1 MDKDKIYKLG
11 LTSAEAENLLK
22 TYGKNEL
29 TEKKH
34 FILIKSFFS
43 QFNNFLIYLLLAAG
57 VISLLIGEN
66 LDSFFIFL
74 IVFLNACF
82 GVYQEF
88 RAEKSLEKIKQMT
101 VTKVRVIRDKKE
113 IEIDSRYL
121 VPGDLVYLEE
131 GGKVPADGKIIHSHH
146 FEVNEAVLT
155 GESLPVQKNAH
166 DENNNYLYLGTV
178 VAKGYGYYI
187 VEKTGDKTKFGQITK
202 ELQTIDKSQTPL
214 EKKLEGFSKQIGIIG
229 IIASIVVFILSFIK
243 TKTTLESFLLAVS
256 LAVAAVPEGLPA
268 VMTIIMAI
276 GVERLAKKKTIV
288 RKLNAIETMGSIT
301 LVATDKTG
309 TLTANKM
316 RVRYVF
322 VDNSLYD
329 LKTNKPKITNH
340 PLKLILLNSALN
352 STASLAFNPKQND
365 WDIIGDSTEGA
376 LLIMNE
382 EFEYNYQVIRN
393 KYQIIDQITFNPL
406 SKIMTTVAKNNKD
419 YVFTKGAPETILSIC
434 NQIQIGNKIE
444 KFTNVHKTHILENLE
459 KLAKKGYRLIAFSY
473 KDYRRENLE
482 KDQIFLGFVAI
493 ADPIRPEIKEAVEKA
508 YQAGIKVVMIT
519 GDNELTAEAI
529 AEEAGILKFGGD
541 IVNGKE
547 IKNYTDE
554 QLLEILPKI
563 KVFARTS
570 PEDKYRLVKLYQK
583 LGEIT
588 AVTGDG
594 VNDVLALKQ
603 ANVGV
608 AMGKTGTDVTKETAE
623 IILVDDNFATLINAI
638 EEGRNI
644 FIHIKNAIKYLLT
657 CNISEVFYII
667 FALIFNFPILK
678 PLQLLYINIVTD
690 GLPAI
695 ALAFS
700 PNDKKIIT
708 QPPRKK
714 LNILDNIDFKYI
726 FYVGILIVLL
736 IIPLIYLNESLTLIF
751 SVMIFI
757 QQFILVD
764 LFLSH
769 RHIIPNLKLLF
780 SKVFITAFLLP
791 FVLHPV
797 ILFTPF
803 LNKVFE
809 VHKIPLT
816 ELLFLSLY
824 SSLILVGI
832 RGIKEFLKI

>member
-1 MDKDKIYKLG
+1 MDKDKIYNLG
-11 LTSAEAENLLK
+11 LTSIKAEELLK

-29 TEKKH
+29 TEKKQ
-34 FILIKSFFS
+34 FTLIKSFIS
-43 QFNNFLIYLLLAAG
+43 QFNNFLIYLLIAAG
-57 VISLLIGEN
+57 IVSILVGEP

-88 RAEKSLEKIKQMT
+88 RAEKSLEKIKEMT
-101 VTKVRVIRDKKE
+101 IAKVRVIRDGKE

-121 VPGDLVYLEE
+121 VPGDLIYLEE
-131 GGKVPADGKIIHSHH
+131 GAKIPADGKLIHTHH
-146 FEVNEAVLT
+146 FEVNEASLT

-166 DENNNYLYLGTV
+166 DEHNIIYLGTV
-178 VAKGYGYYI
+178 VAKGFAYALI
-187 VEKTGDKTKFGQITK
+187 EKTGDKTKFGQIAK

-229 IIASIVVFILSFIK
+229 ITASIVVFILSFIK
-243 TKTTLESFLLAVS
+243 DKTLLESFLLAVS

-276 GVERLAKKKTIV
+276 GVERLAKKKTII

-322 VDNSLYD
+322 TNNTLYD
-329 LKTNKPKITNH
+329 LKTKKPKSTNH

-352 STASLAFNPKQND
+352 STASLAFNPKLND
-365 WDIIGDSTEGA
+365 WDVIGDTTEGA

-382 EFEYNYQVIRN
+382 ELEYSYQPLRDH
-393 KYQIIDQITFNPL
+393 YQIVDQLTFNPL
-406 SKIMTTVAKNNKD
+406 SKIMTTVVKDDQD

-434 NQIQIGNKIE
+434 SQIQIGNKVE

-459 KLAKKGYRLIAFSY
+459 KLAKKGYRLIGFSY
-473 KDYRRENLE
+473 KNYRHENLE
-482 KDQIFLGFVAI
+482 KNQIFLGFVAI

-529 AEEAGILKFGGD
+529 AEEAGILKYGGD

-547 IKNYTDE
+547 IRNYTDE
-554 QLLEILPKI
+554 QLLKILPKVR
-563 KVFARTS
+563 VFARTS

-608 AMGKTGTDVTKETAE
+608 AMGKTGTDVAKETAE
-623 IILVDDNFATLINAI
+623 IILTDDNFATLINAI

-644 FIHIKNAIKYLLT
+644 FVHIKNAIKYLLT
-657 CNISEVFYII
+657 CNISEVFYIV
-667 FALIFNFPILK
+667 FALIFNLPILQ

-695 ALAFS
+695 ALAFA
-700 PNDKKIIT
+700 PNDKKLIT

-714 LNILDNIDFKYI
+714 LTILDIVDYKYI
-726 FYVGILIVLL
+726 FYVGLLIVLL
-736 IIPLIYLNESLTLIF
+736 IIPLIFIKESLTLIF

-757 QQFILVD
+757 QQFILID

-769 RHIIPNLKLLF
+769 RHIIPNIKLLF
-780 SKVFITAFLLP
+780 SKIFIISFLFP
-791 FVLHPV
+791 FILHPLL
-797 ILFTPF
+797 IYNPF

-809 VHKIPLT
+809 VHPIPLI
-816 ELLFLSLY
+816 ELLLFSLY
-824 SSLILVGI
+824 SGIILVGI